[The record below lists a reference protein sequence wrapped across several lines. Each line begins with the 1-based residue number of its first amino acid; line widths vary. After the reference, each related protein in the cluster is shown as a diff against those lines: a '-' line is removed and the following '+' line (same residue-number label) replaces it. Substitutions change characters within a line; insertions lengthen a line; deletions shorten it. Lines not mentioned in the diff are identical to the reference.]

1 MRSRTT
7 QDLIQ
12 SLLAAGD
19 TQAVIAD
26 GTGLTQP
33 TICRLASG
41 EHKNPSVDTHN
52 RVVAYA
58 MKRLRTSKKTAA

>member
-7 QDLIQ
+7 QELIQ
-12 SLLAAGD
+12 QLLAAGD
-19 TQAVIAD
+19 KQDAIAA

-33 TICRLASG
+33 TISRLASG

-52 RVVAYA
+52 RVVSYA
-58 MKRLRTSKKTAA
+58 MKRLRKSKKSAA